1 MQSVQLEKIEKIEPP
16 KRGVAGAMEFLN
28 LWDFS
33 IFRSN
38 SIGFSPRKPQRMRNT
53 KPR

>member
-1 MQSVQLEKIEKIEPP
+1 MQSDQLEKIEKLSPP
-16 KRGVAGAMEFLN
+16 KRGVTLAMEFLT

-38 SIGFSPRKPQRMRNT
+38 SIGFVLHKAQ
-53 KPR
+53 